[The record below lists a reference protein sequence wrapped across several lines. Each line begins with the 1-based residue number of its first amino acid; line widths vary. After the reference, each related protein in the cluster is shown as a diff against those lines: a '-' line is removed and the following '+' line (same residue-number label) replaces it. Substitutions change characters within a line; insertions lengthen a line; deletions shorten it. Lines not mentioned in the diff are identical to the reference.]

1 MSEIKVGDGV
11 TGKVVT
17 LDANWSLNWHQH
29 LQCERDEQEAAFQF
43 VPAEHVA
50 HLKHKTRAD
59 LRIEAKVRYE
69 TIGKFPWSAMMMQR
83 LGDREAMHTLRSG
96 CEDSYRAAC
105 LAALT
110 AAKDL
115 ANGE

>member
-1 MSEIKVGDGV
+1 MSEVKVGDGV

-17 LDANWSLNWHQH
+17 LDADWSLNWHKHQ
-29 LQCERDEQEAAFQF
+29 QREWAEQEAAFQF

-59 LRIEAKVRYE
+59 LRVEVKVTYA

-83 LGDREAMHTLRSG
+83 LGDYEAMHTLRSG

-105 LAALT
+105 LAALN
-110 AAKDL
+110 AAKEIAD
-115 ANGE
+115 GE

>member
-11 TGKVVT
+11 TGNVGTLVV
-17 LDANWSLNWHQH
+17 NESWQKQWKREH
-29 LQCERDEQEAAFQF
+29 DEQEAAFQF

-59 LRIEAKVRYE
+59 LRVEAKVTYA
-69 TIGKFPWSAMMMQR
+69 TIGKFPWLVMMMQR

-110 AAKDL
+110 AAKEL
-115 ANGE
+115 ADGE